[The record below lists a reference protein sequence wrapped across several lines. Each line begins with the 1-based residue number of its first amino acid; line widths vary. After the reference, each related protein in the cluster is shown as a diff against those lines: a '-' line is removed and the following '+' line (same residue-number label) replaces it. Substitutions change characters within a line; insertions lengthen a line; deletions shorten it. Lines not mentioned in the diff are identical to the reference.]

1 MADNPL
7 FINGIQQI
15 RVGPGDAAENPEP
28 FTVTVPANGTYT
40 INNYALMY
48 YGYQQPKKQEM
59 IINSTFSDSPL
70 LKIGYELDEKNTFR
84 IFAEDVVQGITI
96 AEDITK
102 NFDYDNYPYVVGLG
116 IVHVVSEDVHP
127 NYYALGTNFVSYWDG
142 EELKPIISGAFT
154 RKLVS
159 GNSIEIKNKS
169 SESKNLNYGSV
180 AFLSPITEYDQR
192 LDTWVLSVTT
202 ENNDF
207 PKPEK
212 TTDTSDL
219 DPKGGGGTETNHSD
233 TVDFPNNTQDLNT
246 TSGVQ
251 AGFISLYSPT
261 VSQLRSLASYL
272 WTSDFVDNVKKMFG
286 DPMDVIIGLTQM
298 PITVPTGASSS
309 VKAGFIDTGITMP
322 RVSQQYIDMN
332 MGSISYGSYWGN
344 ALDFDPYTKVQIYL
358 PFIGFRTLN
367 TNDVIN
373 TTINLKYR
381 FDVLTG
387 ACTAWIKCGNF
398 IRYEFSGQ
406 CGASIPV
413 TSQNYNNV
421 INTAINIVSTVGTG
435 VIGGIA
441 TGGLGTMASMAT
453 VNGIS
458 NVASGVAS
466 GGMKPTIQR
475 SGGMGGASSLM
486 GIRTPYLVF
495 QRPKTSLP
503 TNYNSVYGYACNKF
517 LKLSNCKGFTQVEH
531 MHLQVVGAT
540 DDEMKEIENILHK
553 GVFI

>member
-7 FINGIQQI
+7 FLNGIQQI
-15 RVGPGDAAENPEP
+15 RVNARYAREHPET
-28 FTVTVPANGTYT
+28 FRIEIPANGSHT

-48 YGYQQPKKQEM
+48 FGHDQPKKQEI
-59 IINSTFSDSPL
+59 IINATFSDSPFM
-70 LKIGYELDEKNTFR
+70 KIGYEMKDNKYHCYA
-84 IFAEDVVQGITI
+84 IDIVQNETI
-96 AEDITK
+96 AEFTLNQYNENDVYG
-102 NFDYDNYPYVVGLG
+102 FGV
-116 IVHVVSEDVHP
+116 VHVVDYPNIGDKYYGLGVNSVAYYNGDKLVHISIGD
-127 NYYALGTNFVSYWDG
+127 GT
-142 EELKPIISGAFT
+142 FT
-154 RKLVS
+154 YGLVS
-159 GNSIEIKNKS
+159 GNSIEIKNTSDKAAS
-169 SESKNLNYGSV
+169 INYGDWC
-180 AFLSPITEYDQR
+180 FLSQMTGMGSDMTTSIMQ
-192 LDTWVLSVTT
+192 VTT

-219 DPKGGGGTETNHSD
+219 DPKGGGGTETNRSD
-233 TVDFPNNTQDLNT
+233 TIDTPDNTAELNSH
-246 TSGVQ
+246 SGVQ

-261 VSQLRSLASYL
+261 TSQLRSLASYL

-298 PITVPTGASSS
+298 PFTVPTGASSS

-322 RVSQQYIDMN
+322 RVAQQYIDFD
-332 MGSISYGSYWGN
+332 MGSIKYGTYWGN

-373 TTINLKYR
+373 STVSLKYR
-381 FDVLTG
+381 IDCLTG
-387 ACTAWIKCGNF
+387 AVTAWVSSGSFVK
-398 IRYEFSGQ
+398 YEFSGQ

-413 TSQNYNNV
+413 TSQNYYNV

-435 VIGGIA
+435 IIGGVA

-466 GGMKPTIQR
+466 GSMKPTVQR

-486 GIRTPYLVF
+486 GMRTPYLVF

-517 LKLSNCKGFTQVEH
+517 LKLGNCKGFTQVEH
-531 MHLQVVGAT
+531 MHLQVAGAT

>member
-1 MADNPL
+1 MAEYIGGLQEIRVDGAYARDNPD
-7 FINGIQQI
+7 NY
-15 RVGPGDAAENPEP
+15 
-28 FTVTVPANGTYT
+28 TVTVAKDGTYT
-40 INNYALMY
+40 VDHFALLY
-48 YGYQQPKKQEM
+48 YGKDQPKKQE
-59 IINSTFSDSPL
+59 IILNSTLMNKPYL
-70 LKIGYELDEKNTFR
+70 AVGYEEKGNEVYIYVKDIYHNTTD
-84 IFAEDVVQGITI
+84 AETH
-96 AEDITK
+96 ITK
-102 NFDYDNYPYVVGLG
+102 TEDYVTAIGFVKVWTDEYNYYYGLG
-116 IVHVVSEDVHP
+116 RKQVKYLDGPIT
-127 NYYALGTNFVSYWDG
+127 YYGFEY
-142 EELKPIISGAFT
+142 
-154 RKLVS
+154 KLVG
-159 GNSIEIKNKS
+159 GNSIEIKNTTS
-169 SESKNLNYGSV
+169 SSQSLNYGQV
-180 AFLSPITEYDQR
+180 AFMSPITGPGQDLSYDIH
-192 LDTWVLSVTT
+192 DVTT
-202 ENNDF
+202 DYSWTQPQKQN
-207 PKPEK
+207 
-212 TTDTSDL
+212 DTSDL
-219 DPKGGGGTETNHSD
+219 DPKGGEGTETNRSD
-233 TVDFPNNTQDLNT
+233 NVDFPTNTQDLNA

-251 AGFISLYSPT
+251 AGFISLYSPS

-298 PITVPTGASSS
+298 PISVPTGVSSS

-322 RVSQQYIDMN
+322 RVTQQYIDMD

-373 TTINLKYR
+373 TTLTLKYR

-435 VIGGIA
+435 IIGGVA

-466 GGMKPTIQR
+466 GGMKPTVQR

-486 GIRTPYLVF
+486 GMRTPFLVF

-503 TNYNSVYGYACNKF
+503 RNYNTLYGYASNKY
-517 LKLSNCKGFTQVEH
+517 LKLGNCHGFTQVEH
-531 MHLQVVGAT
+531 MHLQVAGAT

>member
-1 MADNPL
+1 MPENPL

-15 RVGPGDAAENPEP
+15 RVNSGYALNHPET
-28 FTVTVPANGTYT
+28 FTVDIPSNGTYT
-40 INNYALMY
+40 VSNYALMY
-48 YGYQQPKKQEM
+48 FGAQQPNKQE
-59 IINSTFSDSPL
+59 ILINATFSDSPL
-70 LKIGYELDEKNTFR
+70 LKIGYEKKSNNVH

-96 AEDITK
+96 AET
-102 NFDYDNYPYVVGLG
+102 NFIQDYTNYVWALGVVHAIDEDSGGRYYGLG
-116 IVHVVSEDVHP
+116 VKTVQYWNGDKLLPIT
-127 NYYALGTNFVSYWDG
+127 ATNFTYG
-142 EELKPIISGAFT
+142 
-154 RKLVS
+154 LVA
-159 GNSIEIKNKS
+159 GNSVEIKNTTDHS
-169 SESKNLNYGSV
+169 ISVNYGYEV
-180 AFLSPITEYDQR
+180 FLSPITTPDQD
-192 LDTWVLSVTT
+192 LAIWIMNVTT
-202 ENNDF
+202 DTANEF
-207 PKPEK
+207 PTPEK
-212 TTDTSDL
+212 TSDTSDL
-219 DPKGGGGTETNHSD
+219 DPVGGNGTETNRSD
-233 TVDFPNNTQDLNT
+233 NIDFPNNTQDLNT

-298 PITVPTGASSS
+298 PISVPTGGSSS

-332 MGSISYGSYWGN
+332 MGTINYGSYWGN

-373 TTINLKYR
+373 TSINLRYR

-435 VIGGIA
+435 IIGGVA

-466 GGMKPTIQR
+466 GGMKPTVQR

-486 GIRTPYLVF
+486 GMRTPYLVF

-503 TNYNSVYGYACNKF
+503 TNYNTLYGYASNKY
-517 LKLSNCKGFTQVEH
+517 LKLGNCKGFTQVEH
-531 MHLQVVGAT
+531 MHLQVQGAT

>member
-1 MADNPL
+1 
-7 FINGIQQI
+7 
-15 RVGPGDAAENPEP
+15 
-28 FTVTVPANGTYT
+28 
-40 INNYALMY
+40 
-48 YGYQQPKKQEM
+48 
-59 IINSTFSDSPL
+59 
-70 LKIGYELDEKNTFR
+70 
-84 IFAEDVVQGITI
+84 
-96 AEDITK
+96 
-102 NFDYDNYPYVVGLG
+102 
-116 IVHVVSEDVHP
+116 
-127 NYYALGTNFVSYWDG
+127 
-142 EELKPIISGAFT
+142 
-154 RKLVS
+154 
-159 GNSIEIKNKS
+159 
-169 SESKNLNYGSV
+169 
-180 AFLSPITEYDQR
+180 
-192 LDTWVLSVTT
+192 
-202 ENNDF
+202 
-207 PKPEK
+207 
-212 TTDTSDL
+212 
-219 DPKGGGGTETNHSD
+219 
-233 TVDFPNNTQDLNT
+233 
-246 TSGVQ
+246 
-251 AGFISLYSPT
+251 
-261 VSQLRSLASYL
+261 
-272 WTSDFVDNVKKMFG
+272 VDNVKKMFG

-298 PITVPTGASSS
+298 PISVPTGASSS

-322 RVSQQYIDMN
+322 RVTQQYIDMN

-373 TTINLKYR
+373 TTLTLKYR

-435 VIGGIA
+435 IIGGVA

-466 GGMKPTIQR
+466 GGMKPTVQR

-486 GIRTPYLVF
+486 GMRTPFLVF

-503 TNYNSVYGYACNKF
+503 TNYNTLYGYASNKY
-517 LKLSNCKGFTQVEH
+517 LKLGNCHGFTQVEH
-531 MHLQVVGAT
+531 MHLQVAGAT

>member
-1 MADNPL
+1 MAEYIGGQQEVRVDGVYARNNPDNY
-7 FINGIQQI
+7 
-15 RVGPGDAAENPEP
+15 
-28 FTVTVPANGTYT
+28 TVTIAKNGTYT
-40 INNYALMY
+40 LNQYALLY
-48 YGYQQPKKQEM
+48 FGKDQPKKQE
-59 IINSTFSDSPL
+59 IIFNSTLSNKPYL
-70 LKIGYELDEKNTFR
+70 AVGYEEKSNEVYVYAKDIYHNITDAEAHLEKNDSYV
-84 IFAEDVVQGITI
+84 FA
-96 AEDITK
+96 
-102 NFDYDNYPYVVGLG
+102 LG
-116 IVHVVSEDVHP
+116 IVKKWTDDY
-127 NYYALGTNFVSYWDG
+127 NYHYALGRKAVKYWDG
-142 EELKPIISGAFT
+142 DEFKPITTSTFT
-154 RKLVS
+154 YRLVG
-159 GNSIEIKNKS
+159 GNSIEIKNTTDHS
-169 SESKNLNYGSV
+169 ISVNYGEWT
-180 AFLSPITEYDQR
+180 FLSSITGEDMDLAYD
-192 LDTWVLSVTT
+192 VHAVTT
-202 ENNDF
+202 DYSWIQPQKQN
-207 PKPEK
+207 
-212 TTDTSDL
+212 DTSDL
-219 DPKGGGGTETNHSD
+219 DPKGGEGTETNRSD
-233 TVDFPNNTQDLNT
+233 NVDFPTNTQDLNA

-251 AGFISLYSPT
+251 AGFISLYSPS
-261 VSQLRSLASYL
+261 VSQLRSLANYL

-298 PITVPTGASSS
+298 PISVPTSVSTS

-322 RVSQQYIDMN
+322 RVRDQYIDMD

-373 TTINLKYR
+373 TTLTLKYR

-435 VIGGIA
+435 IIGGVA

-466 GGMKPTIQR
+466 GGMKPTVQR

-486 GIRTPYLVF
+486 GMRTPFLVF

-503 TNYNSVYGYACNKF
+503 ANYNTLYGYASNKY
-517 LKLSNCKGFTQVEH
+517 LKLGNCHGFTQVEH
-531 MHLQVVGAT
+531 MHLQVAGAT

>member
-1 MADNPL
+1 MGE
-7 FINGIQQI
+7 FIGGLQEI
-15 RVGPGDAAENPEP
+15 RVDGVYAREHPDNY
-28 FTVTVPANGTYT
+28 TVTIAKNGTYT
-40 INNYALMY
+40 LDQYALLY
-48 YGYQQPKKQEM
+48 FGKDQPKKQE
-59 IINSTFSDSPL
+59 IIVNDTLMNKPY
-70 LKIGYELDEKNTFR
+70 LKIGYEEKSNEVYAYVKDIYHNITDAEAH
-84 IFAEDVVQGITI
+84 IGKNDSYVFA
-96 AEDITK
+96 
-102 NFDYDNYPYVVGLG
+102 LG
-116 IVHVVSEDVHP
+116 IVKKWTDEY
-127 NYYALGTNFVSYWDG
+127 NYFYALGTHAVKHWNGNEFEPLSRPTFNY
-142 EELKPIISGAFT
+142 
-154 RKLVS
+154 RLVG
-159 GNSIEIKNKS
+159 GNSVEIKNTTDHS
-169 SESKNLNYGSV
+169 ISVNYGEWT
-180 AFLSPITEYDQR
+180 FLSSITGPDMDLSHDVYD
-192 LDTWVLSVTT
+192 VTT
-202 ENNDF
+202 DYSWIQPQKQN
-207 PKPEK
+207 
-212 TTDTSDL
+212 DTSDL
-219 DPKGGGGTETNHSD
+219 DPKGGGGTETNRSD
-233 TVDFPNNTQDLNT
+233 NVDFPTNTQDLNAK
-246 TSGVQ
+246 SGVQ
-251 AGFISLYSPT
+251 AGFISLYSPS

-298 PITVPTGASSS
+298 PISVPTSVSTS

-322 RVSQQYIDMN
+322 RVRDQYIDFD

-373 TTINLKYR
+373 TTLTLKYR

-435 VIGGIA
+435 IIGGVA

-466 GGMKPTIQR
+466 GGMKPTVQR

-486 GIRTPYLVF
+486 GMRTPFLVF

-503 TNYNSVYGYACNKF
+503 ANYNTLYGYASNKY
-517 LKLSNCKGFTQVEH
+517 LKLGNCHGFTQVEH
-531 MHLQVVGAT
+531 MHLQVAGAT

>member
-7 FINGIQQI
+7 FLNGIQQI
-15 RVGPGDAAENPEP
+15 RVNARYAGDHPEA
-28 FTVTVPANGTYT
+28 FTIEIPANGSHT

-48 YGYQQPKKQEM
+48 FGHDQPKKQEM
-59 IINSTFSDSPL
+59 IINATFSDSPFM
-70 LKIGYELDEKNTFR
+70 KIGYEIKDNRPHCYAIDL
-84 IFAEDVVQGITI
+84 VQNKTI
-96 AEDITK
+96 AEF
-102 NFDYDNYPYVVGLG
+102 NYDQYNENYVYGFGV
-116 IVHVVSEDVHP
+116 VHVVDYPEIG
-127 NYYALGTNFVSYWDG
+127 NKYYGLGLHIVQFWNG
-142 EELKPIISGAFT
+142 EKLVPMTIGSGTFT
-154 RKLVS
+154 YGLVS
-159 GNSIEIKNKS
+159 GNSIEIKNTS
-169 SESKNLNYGSV
+169 DEAASLNYGGWC
-180 AFLSPITEYDQR
+180 FLSEFTGIGSDMTTSIMQ
-192 LDTWVLSVTT
+192 VTT

-219 DPKGGGGTETNHSD
+219 DPRGGGGTETNRSD
-233 TVDFPNNTQDLNT
+233 TIGTPNNTAELNSH
-246 TSGVQ
+246 SGVQ

-261 VSQLRSLASYL
+261 TSQLRSLASYL

-298 PITVPTGASSS
+298 PFTVPTGASSS
-309 VKAGFIDTGITMP
+309 VKAGFIDTGIAMP
-322 RVSQQYIDMN
+322 RVSQQYIDFN
-332 MGSISYGSYWGN
+332 MGSIKYGTYWGN

-373 TTINLKYR
+373 STVSLKYR
-381 FDVLTG
+381 IDCLTG
-387 ACTAWIKCGNF
+387 AVTAWVSSGSFVK
-398 IRYEFSGQ
+398 YEFSGQ

-435 VIGGIA
+435 IIGGVA

-453 VNGIS
+453 VNGIA

-466 GGMKPTIQR
+466 GGMKPTVQR

-486 GIRTPYLVF
+486 GMRTPYLVF

-503 TNYNSVYGYACNKF
+503 TNYNSLYGYACNKF
-517 LKLSNCKGFTQVEH
+517 LKLGNCKGFTQVEH
-531 MHLQVVGAT
+531 MHLQVKGAT

>member
-1 MADNPL
+1 MAE
-7 FINGIQQI
+7 FIGGIQEI
-15 RVGPGDAAENPEP
+15 RVDSLYAKNNPDNY
-28 FTVTVPANGTYT
+28 TVTVAKDGTYT
-40 INNYALMY
+40 VDQFALLY
-48 YGYQQPKKQEM
+48 FGKDQPKKQE
-59 IINSTFSDSPL
+59 IILNSTLMNKPY
-70 LKIGYELDEKNTFR
+70 LKVGYEEKANEVYVYVKD
-84 IFAEDVVQGITI
+84 IFHNITDAEAHLGK
-96 AEDITK
+96 AE
-102 NFDYDNYPYVVGLG
+102 NYVTALGFVKVWTDKYNYYYGLG
-116 IVHVVSEDVHP
+116 TRLVK
-127 NYYALGTNFVSYWDG
+127 YLDG
-142 EELKPIISGAFT
+142 PITEYGFQY
-154 RKLVS
+154 KLVG
-159 GNSIEIKNKS
+159 GNSIEIKNTTS
-169 SESKNLNYGSV
+169 SSQSLNYGDMV
-180 AFLSPITEYDQR
+180 FMSPITYEDMDLSYDVH
-192 LDTWVLSVTT
+192 DVTT
-202 ENNDF
+202 DYSWTQPQKQN
-207 PKPEK
+207 
-212 TTDTSDL
+212 DTSDL
-219 DPKGGGGTETNHSD
+219 DPKGGEGTETNKSD
-233 TVDFPNNTQDLNT
+233 NINFPSNTQDLNA

-251 AGFISLYSPT
+251 AGFISLYSPS

-298 PITVPTGASSS
+298 PISVPTGASTS

-322 RVSQQYIDMN
+322 RITQQYIDFD

-373 TTINLKYR
+373 TTLTLKYR

-435 VIGGIA
+435 IIGGVA

-466 GGMKPTIQR
+466 GGMKPTVQR

-486 GIRTPYLVF
+486 GMRTPFLVF

-503 TNYNSVYGYACNKF
+503 ANYNTLYGYASNKY
-517 LKLSNCKGFTQVEH
+517 LKLGNCHGFTQVEH
-531 MHLQVVGAT
+531 MHLQVAGAT

>member
-1 MADNPL
+1 MPENPL

-15 RVGPGDAAENPEP
+15 RLDFRYAQSNPST
-28 FTVTVPANGTYT
+28 FTVDIPAGGTYT
-40 INNYALMY
+40 LSNYALMY
-48 YGYQQPKKQEM
+48 FGAQQPKKQEV
-59 IINSTFSDSPL
+59 IVNATFSDSPL
-70 LKIGYELDEKNTFR
+70 LKIGYEITKNNKAHCYA
-84 IFAEDVVQGITI
+84 IDVVQNITV
-96 AEDITK
+96 AEFSY
-102 NFDYDNYPYVVGLG
+102 NQYSEDYVWGFGVVHVVDYPNTGDHYYGLG
-116 IVHVVSEDVHP
+116 IQSVQYWNGEKLVP
-127 NYYALGTNFVSYWDG
+127 INYTNFTVQPVG
-142 EELKPIISGAFT
+142 
-154 RKLVS
+154 
-159 GNSIEIKNKS
+159 GNTIEIKNTS
-169 SESKNLNYGSV
+169 SSSISVNYGNIL
-180 AFLSPITEYDQR
+180 FFEPITGQESDMTTR
-192 LDTWVLSVTT
+192 VLAVTT
-202 ENNDF
+202 DQSNEF
-207 PKPEK
+207 PNPEK
-212 TTDTSDL
+212 SNDTSDL
-219 DPKGGGGTETNHSD
+219 DPKGGGGTETNKSD
-233 TVDFPNNTQDLNT
+233 SVDFPDNTQNLNT

-298 PITVPTGASSS
+298 PITVPTGSSSS

-332 MGSISYGSYWGN
+332 MGTINYGSYWGN

-435 VIGGIA
+435 IIGGVA

-466 GGMKPTIQR
+466 GGMKPTVQR

-486 GIRTPYLVF
+486 GMRTPYLVF

-531 MHLQVVGAT
+531 MHLQVAGAT